1 MTEYS
6 ADNILVF
13 NQDCLEGMSVG
24 NRRANYY
31 LSCKLIKAVPKKND
45 KDEDGY
51 QIFYPDGYV
60 SWCPKS
66 VFEDSYRDV
75 TEFADSLLARGDLEC
90 KATCF
95 LHRRCDDGKLPECVD
110 VKSYYLTL
118 DF

>member
-1 MTEYS
+1 MGE
-6 ADNILVF
+6 IL
-13 NQDCLEGMSVG
+13 EERSVG

-31 LSCKLIKAVPKKND
+31 LSCKLIKAVPKKNE
-45 KDEDGY
+45 KEEDGY

-75 TEFADSLLARGDLEC
+75 TEFADSLLTKEVRKVFVFCYLQEGNPNLMKPVETVD
-90 KATCF
+90 
-95 LHRRCDDGKLPECVD
+95 RKLFD
-110 VKSYYLTL
+110 LTL

>member
-1 MTEYS
+1 MKES
-6 ADNILVF
+6 
-13 NQDCLEGMSVG
+13 LEEMSVG

-31 LSCKLIKAVPKKND
+31 LSCKLIKAVPKKNE
-45 KDEDGY
+45 KGEDGY

-75 TEFADSLLARGDLEC
+75 TEFADSLLTKEV
-90 KATCF
+90 
-95 LHRRCDDGKLPECVD
+95 RRVFAFCYLQEVNPNFMKPVETVD
-110 VKSYYLTL
+110 RKMFDLTL

>member
-1 MTEYS
+1 MARDSY
-6 ADNILVF
+6 
-13 NQDCLEGMSVG
+13 LEEMSVG

-45 KDEDGY
+45 KEEDGY

-75 TEFADSLLARGDLEC
+75 TEFADSLSARGELEC
-90 KATCF
+90 QATCF
-95 LHRRCDDGKLPECVD
+95 LFNKYDDRKLPECVD
-110 VKSYYLTL
+110 VKVYDLTL

>member
-1 MTEYS
+1 MKES
-6 ADNILVF
+6 
-13 NQDCLEGMSVG
+13 LEEISVG

-31 LSCKLIKAVPKKND
+31 LSCKLIKAVPKKNN
-45 KDEDGY
+45 KEEDGY

-75 TEFADSLLARGDLEC
+75 TEFADSLLASGDLEC
-90 KATCF
+90 HAMCSLFNKSTDIE
-95 LHRRCDDGKLPECVD
+95 LQECEDMKV
-110 VKSYYLTL
+110 YNLTL